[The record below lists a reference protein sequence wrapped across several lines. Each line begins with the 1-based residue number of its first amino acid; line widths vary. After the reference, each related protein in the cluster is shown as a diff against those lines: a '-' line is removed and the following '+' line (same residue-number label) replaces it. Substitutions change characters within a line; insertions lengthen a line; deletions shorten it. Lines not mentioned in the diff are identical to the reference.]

1 MAKDY
6 YGTLGVDKNAGA
18 DEIKKA
24 YRTLAK
30 KYHPD
35 LNKEPGAE
43 QKFKDINEAY
53 EILSDENKRAQYD
66 QFGDAAFNGG
76 AGAGGFN
83 GDFGGFSG
91 FGDIFDMFMDKKISA
106 ATFQN
111 FIIDMW
117 IMMFKENKYDE
128 LGDKLI
134 INVFE
139 RLPHDAVYCF
149 AREQVG
155 KSMTEYEFQTIVDK
169 YDDLV
174 DALDIPVYENCNL
187 KRVTNDSQISDTII
201 KILNI
206 ILGDLK
212 CDVETTRVIG
222 LMISEDKYKQR
233 IQQRGRESEEKYED
247 TTLSHYDEY
256 YKMLYS
262 EIEANSILEATDLR
276 RTSSATL

>member
-1 MAKDY
+1 MTCEFCELPNYLFNDIINDINKNFDLKNLSTVIKNTKSKRY
-6 YGTLGVDKNAGA
+6 NLVITGSIGVGKST
-18 DEIKKA
+18 ISQI
-24 YRTLAK
+24 LSII
-30 KYHPD
+30 
-35 LNKEPGAE
+35 L
-43 QKFKDINEAY
+43 KDICLVNTYPEY
-53 EILSDENKRAQYD
+53 ISVNYKNRPIGQ
-66 QFGDAAFNGG
+66 
-76 AGAGGFN
+76 
-83 GDFGGFSG
+83 
-91 FGDIFDMFMDKKISA
+91 DIFDMFMNKKISA

-128 LGDKLI
+128 LGDKLT

-187 KRVTNDSQISDTII
+187 QKVSNDSQIPDTII

-206 ILGDLK
+206 ILSDLK